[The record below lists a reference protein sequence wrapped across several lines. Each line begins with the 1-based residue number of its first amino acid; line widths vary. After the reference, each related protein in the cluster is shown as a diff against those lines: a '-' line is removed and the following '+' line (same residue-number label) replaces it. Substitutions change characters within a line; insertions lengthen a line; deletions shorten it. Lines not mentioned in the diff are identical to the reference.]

1 MLQRQGKELTGIFP
15 VRKLW
20 HQASFRQQLVITFAS
35 GILVLA
41 LSASFATY
49 LLTSASLR
57 ERLLE
62 GGLQATKIFAEQ
74 TTLALL
80 YQSGENAHDIAEAT
94 LALPDVLGVG
104 LYLADWTPLLE
115 LGEINAAQP
124 TGWNPPAGPSLESE
138 TENAWRYVAPVYA
151 GASEHDEDSP
161 FMQVTPEPELLGFVR
176 VVMSKKSLLA
186 MAQDVMRS
194 NFGVLI
200 ALALILLAILLAIT
214 SRLLKPLADLV
225 NTMLRAEHG
234 DAFVRADIKGSR
246 DIEHMQHAFNSMMD
260 VLESREHEL
269 VTARDMAMESARAKS
284 IFAANVTH
292 ELRTPLNGIIGM
304 LQLLDVPG
312 LNEKQ
317 QQCVET
323 AQRSAEALMTL
334 INDILDFSKIDAGK
348 ASLQPEAFS
357 LRTLVAQV
365 MGLLKVQA
373 EKKGIELSS
382 TIDDEIPDNL
392 NGEDSRICQILFNL
406 IGNGIKF
413 TRRGSVTLSVSMVGK
428 SPEISND
435 LSEGQQLSL
444 AAFEDNNNGSA
455 PKTIYLNFAVRDTG
469 IGISPAAQKRV
480 FDAFSQADGSTSRE
494 YGGTGLGLTISRQL
508 VEFLGG
514 EMQVESELGKGS
526 CFSFQVPLEV
536 LANTETVKPLD
547 IQSRAVLMEED
558 LPPLTM
564 ALRVLVVDDN
574 RTNQQ
579 VAKGMLERLG
589 CETAVAPTGEEALRM
604 IFQAQY
610 QAVLM
615 DIQMPGMDGYEVTD
629 QIRRLEDENSHIMII
644 AMTANNRKDDL
655 EHCLAVGMDDF
666 LTKPF
671 KLQDLHKK
679 LLVCEKN
686 LKDFL
691 PESQKRTATISDNE
705 QQQQSIGEDKITL
718 PAMAGK
724 AALKVNVLNTLKENA
739 GHAFMEMIEVYLE
752 DQLIYLDTIDKALES
767 GDRQLL
773 KRTAHTLKG
782 SSRHFGAEIL
792 GDLCKRVEEA
802 AMDDS
807 IENIVSMIDTL
818 KEAAEAVRE
827 ELGAEL
833 DVLRRELTGQSG
845 VFGENLSAARILVVD
860 DDRSMRL
867 MMRKV
872 LEADGYIIEECCNG
886 AQALTFCAENMPDLV
901 LMDAMMPGMDGFTA
915 SKELRKSPDS
925 RHLPILVVTALDD
938 ESSID
943 RAFSAGA
950 NDFIPKPVN
959 FAVLRQRIARLLDAS
974 QAEKHVRHL
983 AYHDTL
989 TGLPNRRT
997 FMETLQQLM
1006 NQPHDEHDM
1015 IAVMFLDL
1023 DRFKMVN
1030 DTLGHDV
1037 GDLLLK
1043 AVTTRI
1049 NQGLRSS
1056 DIVARLGGDEFTI
1069 ILDHMISP
1077 EIIVRIARKICDAL
1091 AEPFF
1096 LADQHIYV
1104 TTSIG
1109 IALYPVDTT
1118 DINTLIKYAD
1128 TAMFKAKETRNAFQF
1143 YESGMEMQVARRME
1157 MENEMRKALEHNEF
1171 TLYYQ
1176 PQIEAES
1183 GKIVGMEA
1191 LVRWQHPKKGLVP
1204 AGEFIPLAEETGL
1217 ITALG
1222 EWVLKHA
1229 CMQLR
1234 EWLDKNY
1241 PPLMLSVN
1249 ISGRQLEDKRFVE
1262 NIRKILKETNVPTDY
1277 LELEITESAV
1287 MKKPDEV
1294 IPALEM
1300 LREQGISLAIDDFG
1314 TGHSSL
1320 NYLRRFPV
1328 NTLKIDRSFV
1338 NDISK
1343 SPQDSIIINGI
1354 IALAKSLHLKV
1365 IAEGVETY
1373 EQKVYLKEQK
1383 CDWLQGY
1390 YLYKPMPAEM
1400 FEQQAFFNTK
1410 VTNF

>member
-1 MLQRQGKELTGIFP
+1 MFP

-20 HQASFRQQLVITFAS
+20 HQASFRRQLVITFAS
-35 GILVLA
+35 GIFVLA

-80 YQSGENAHDIAEAT
+80 YQSGENAHEIAEAT

-104 LYLADWTPLLE
+104 LYLSDWTPLLE
-115 LGEINAAQP
+115 LGEIEAVQP
-124 TGWNPPAGPSLESE
+124 LGWNPPAEPSLESE
-138 TENAWRYVAPVYA
+138 TESTWGYVAPVYA
-151 GASEHDEDSP
+151 GASENEEDSP

-176 VVMSKKSLLA
+176 VVISKKSLLA
-186 MAQDVMRS
+186 MAQDVMRG
-194 NFGVLI
+194 NFTALI
-200 ALALILLAILLAIT
+200 GLALILLAVLLAIT

-225 NTMLRAEHG
+225 NIMLRAEHG
-234 DAFVRADIKGSR
+234 DAFVRADIKGPR

-312 LNEKQ
+312 LSEKQ

-323 AQRSAEALMTL
+323 AQRSAEALMSL

-357 LRTLVAQV
+357 LRTLIAQV
-365 MGLLKVQA
+365 IGLLKVQA
-373 EKKGIELSS
+373 EKKGVELNY
-382 TIDDEIPDNL
+382 TIDDDIPDNL
-392 NGEDSRICQILFNL
+392 NGEGSRIRQILFNL
-406 IGNGIKF
+406 VGNGVKF
-413 TRRGSVTLSVSMVGK
+413 TRRGSVMLSVTKAGK
-428 SPEISND
+428 SRKNPNESPE
-435 LSEGQQLSL
+435 GRQLPL
-444 AAFEDNNNGSA
+444 AVLEDDNI
-455 PKTIYLNFAVRDTG
+455 PETINLDFAVRDTG
-469 IGISPAAQKRV
+469 IGIPPAAQQRI

-526 CFSFQVPLEV
+526 CFRFQIPLEV
-536 LANTETVKPLD
+536 LAGTEIVELPD
-547 IQSRAVLMEED
+547 AVIRPGMVEED

-564 ALRVLVVDDN
+564 PLRVLVVDDN

-589 CETAVAPTGEEALRM
+589 CEAVIASSGEEALRVV
-604 IFQAQY
+604 FQTQY
-610 QAVLM
+610 HAVLM

-629 QIRRLEDENSHIMII
+629 QIRRLEDEDSHIMII

-655 EHCLAVGMDDF
+655 DHCLSVGMDDF

-671 KLQDLHKK
+671 LLQDLQRK

-686 LKDFL
+686 LKDSL
-691 PESQKRTATISDNE
+691 PEDQKKTAVISDNS
-705 QQQQSIGEDKITL
+705 QRQQSIREDNLVEGNVNAL
-718 PAMAGK
+718 PVMAGK
-724 AALKVNVLNTLKENA
+724 AALKVEVLNTLKENA

-752 DQLIYLDTIDKALES
+752 DQLIYLDTMDKALES

-792 GDLCKRVEEA
+792 SDFCKKLEDA

-807 IENIVSMIDTL
+807 IENIVSIISPL
-818 KEAAEAVRE
+818 KAAAEAVRE

-833 DVLRRELTGQSG
+833 DVLRRDLTGKSG
-845 VFGENLSAARILVVD
+845 VFEDGLRAARILVVD

-915 SKELRKSPDS
+915 SKELRKSPES

-1049 NQGLRSS
+1049 NQSLRSS

-1069 ILDHMISP
+1069 ILDHMISA
-1077 EIIVRIARKICDAL
+1077 EIIMRIARKICDAL

-1096 LADQHIYV
+1096 LAEQHIYV

-1143 YESGMEMQVARRME
+1143 YESGMEMQVAKRME
-1157 MENEMRKALEHNEF
+1157 MENEMRKALEHDEF
-1171 TLYYQ
+1171 SLHYQ
-1176 PQIEAES
+1176 PQIESES

-1191 LVRWQHPKKGLVP
+1191 LVRWQHPKKGMIS

-1222 EWVLKHA
+1222 EWVLRHA

-1241 PPLMLSVN
+1241 PPLVLSVN
-1249 ISGRQLEDKRFVE
+1249 ISGRQLEDKRFIE

-1294 IPALEM
+1294 IPALET
-1300 LREQGISLAIDDFG
+1300 LRKQGISLAIDDFG

-1373 EQKVYLKEQK
+1373 EQKMYLKEQK

-1390 YLYKPMPAEM
+1390 YLYKPMPADT

>member
-1 MLQRQGKELTGIFP
+1 MLNRQVQAFADLFP
-15 VRKLW
+15 IRKLW

-35 GILVLA
+35 GIFVLA

-80 YQSGENAHDIAEAT
+80 YQSGDNARDIAEAT
-94 LALPDVLGVG
+94 LAVPDVLGVG

-115 LGEINAAQP
+115 LGEIDSLQSA
-124 TGWNPPAGPSLESE
+124 GWNPAAGPSLESE
-138 TENAWRYVAPVYA
+138 TENAWHYVAPVYS
-151 GASEHDEDSP
+151 GTQGYDKDSP
-161 FMQVTPEPELLGFVR
+161 FMEINPEPELLGFVR

-186 MAQDVMRS
+186 MAQDVMRG
-194 NFGVLI
+194 NFAVLI
-200 ALALILLAILLAIT
+200 ALALVLLAILLTIT
-214 SRLLKPLADLV
+214 SRLLKPLSDLV
-225 NTMLRAEHG
+225 NIMLRAEHG

-357 LRTLVAQV
+357 LRTLVSQV
-365 MGLLKVQA
+365 IGLLKVQA
-373 EKKGIELSS
+373 EKKGIELGYS
-382 TIDDEIPDNL
+382 IDDDVPDNL
-392 NGEDSRICQILFNL
+392 SGESSRICQILFNL

-413 TRRGSVTLSVSMVGK
+413 TRRGSVSLSVSKAEK
-428 SPEISND
+428 SAKV
-435 LSEGQQLSL
+435 SEDPLTGRQLPL
-444 AAFEDNNNGSA
+444 AAFGEDDQLSKN
-455 PKTIYLNFAVRDTG
+455 IYLDFTVHDTG
-469 IGISPAAQKRV
+469 IGISPVAQKRI

-526 CFSFQVPLEV
+526 RFSFQIPLE
-536 LANTETVKPLD
+536 LASEMETANPLKGEGAID
-547 IQSRAVLMEED
+547 VDQEE
-558 LPPLTM
+558 LPPLKM
-564 ALRVLVVDDN
+564 PLKVLVVDDN

-589 CETAVAPTGEEALRM
+589 CEVTVVSTGEEALRTS
-604 IFQAQY
+604 FQTHY
-610 QAVLM
+610 HAVLM

-629 QIRRLEDENSHIMII
+629 QIRRLEDEDSHMMII

-655 EHCLAVGMDDF
+655 EHCLSVGMDDF

-671 KLQDLHKK
+671 KLQELHKK
-679 LLVCEKN
+679 LLVCEKKLEDSLPEDKKIPAEN
-686 LKDFL
+686 SDVAPRQKNEEDINIDIRPAKVGKTVINVNSLSTLKD
-691 PESQKRTATISDNE
+691 
-705 QQQQSIGEDKITL
+705 
-718 PAMAGK
+718 
-724 AALKVNVLNTLKENA
+724 NA

-752 DQLIYLDTIDKALES
+752 DQLIYLDAIDKALETD
-767 GDRQLL
+767 DRELL

-782 SSRHFGAEIL
+782 SSRHFGAEML
-792 GDLCKRVEEA
+792 SELCRKVEEG
-802 AMDDS
+802 AMDES
-807 IENIVSMIDTL
+807 MEKIVSMIEPL
-818 KEAAEAVRE
+818 RIAAQSVRN
-827 ELGAEL
+827 ELGTEL
-833 DVLRRELTGQSG
+833 DVLRKELTGQSRAY
-845 VFGENLSAARILVVD
+845 GETQVPARILVVD

-886 AQALTFCAENMPDLV
+886 AQALAVCSENTPDLV

-915 SKELRKSPDS
+915 SKELRKTPGS

-1030 DTLGHDV
+1030 DTLGHDI

-1049 NQGLRSS
+1049 NQSLRSS

-1077 EIIVRIARKICDAL
+1077 EIIARIARKICEAL
-1091 AEPFF
+1091 SEPFF

-1109 IALYPVDTT
+1109 ISLYPVDTT
-1118 DINTLIKYAD
+1118 DINALIKYAD

-1143 YESGMEMQVARRME
+1143 YESGMEMQVA
-1157 MENEMRKALEHNEF
+1157 
-1171 TLYYQ
+1171 
-1176 PQIEAES
+1176 
-1183 GKIVGMEA
+1183 
-1191 LVRWQHPKKGLVP
+1191 
-1204 AGEFIPLAEETGL
+1204 
-1217 ITALG
+1217 
-1222 EWVLKHA
+1222 
-1229 CMQLR
+1229 
-1234 EWLDKNY
+1234 
-1241 PPLMLSVN
+1241 
-1249 ISGRQLEDKRFVE
+1249 KR
-1262 NIRKILKETNVPTDY
+1262 
-1277 LELEITESAV
+1277 
-1287 MKKPDEV
+1287 
-1294 IPALEM
+1294 
-1300 LREQGISLAIDDFG
+1300 
-1314 TGHSSL
+1314 
-1320 NYLRRFPV
+1320 
-1328 NTLKIDRSFV
+1328 
-1338 NDISK
+1338 
-1343 SPQDSIIINGI
+1343 
-1354 IALAKSLHLKV
+1354 
-1365 IAEGVETY
+1365 
-1373 EQKVYLKEQK
+1373 
-1383 CDWLQGY
+1383 
-1390 YLYKPMPAEM
+1390 
-1400 FEQQAFFNTK
+1400 
-1410 VTNF
+1410 